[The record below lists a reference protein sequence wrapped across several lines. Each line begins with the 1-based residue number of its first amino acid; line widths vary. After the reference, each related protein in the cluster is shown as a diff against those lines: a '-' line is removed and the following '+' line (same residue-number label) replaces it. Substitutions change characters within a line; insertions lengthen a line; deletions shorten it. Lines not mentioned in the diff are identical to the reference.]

1 MFLRCLADESTH
13 PIQHSKLAGISI
25 SFGDCIGI
33 RQRMV
38 VAITTDDTDHFGI
51 EFITD
56 PSDVVSPPRLE
67 LAHGFSHEF
76 MPSLKV
82 VNLMCEVSHLS
93 HGISDK
99 MVYRLY

>member
-1 MFLRCLADESTH
+1 
-13 PIQHSKLAGISI
+13 
-25 SFGDCIGI
+25 
-33 RQRMV
+33 MV

-99 MVYRLY
+99 WYTVFIDFYVPLELMSPPFKNDILKGERWAS